1 MNDDTFWQRV
11 VDAAGGRYPATDRH
25 ARRFARAKL
34 SHDRVFRHIFQQGLV
49 PAGARVLDAGCGQG
63 LFACVLHALQQ
74 AAQRGEWPD
83 GWAAPPS
90 GARVLGIDPLLHDV
104 ERARAALGAAATF
117 TCADMRHFAFPPSDV
132 VLFLD
137 TLHYIAPAEQMAV
150 LAAARQA
157 LQPGGCLLLRVHD
170 ASQPLRYA
178 FGLWVDRLTMWLHGG
193 GFGRLEGCTPSVWRE
208 RLQAVGLDV
217 QTLPMNGRAPFRN
230 LLLVARRPTPGTERA
245 TAGLGTP
252 PRAG

>member
-1 MNDDTFWQRV
+1 MNDDTFWQHA
-11 VDAAGGRYPATDRH
+11 VDAASQRYPVTDRH

-34 SHDRVFRHIFQQGLV
+34 SHDRVFRQIFQQGMV

-63 LFACVLHALQQ
+63 LFACVLRVLQQ
-74 AAQRGEWPD
+74 AAQRGEWPA

-104 ERARAALGAAATF
+104 ERARAALGPEATF
-117 TCADMRHFAFPPSDV
+117 ACADMRRFAFPPSDV

-137 TLHYIAPAEQMAV
+137 TLHYIAPAEQIAV

-170 ASQPLRYA
+170 ASLPLRYA
-178 FGLWVDRLTMWLHGG
+178 FGLWADRMTMLLHGG
-193 GFGRLEGCTPSVWRE
+193 GFGRLAGCTPAGWRE
-208 RLQAVGLDV
+208 RLQALGLDV

-230 LLLVARRPTPGTERA
+230 LLLVARLPAPGTARI
-245 TAGLGTP
+245 TAAPEIP
-252 PRAG
+252 PRAV